1 MDYPISVMQGEPC
14 FDSLGVIKLRFEP
27 SVPVNDRIFAQAQA
41 GRTPELFFTR
51 IWSFETAPAPEAAVK
66 AVFSRAGHTVELAAS
81 AAGEASLLLDGAPR
95 EGVLTAYQISG
106 EDLQGEYWG
115 AVLMVPYRWLAASLD
130 FDPDAPAVF
139 EGNLLRER
147 PALSSAVPH
156 GETLRFVLR

>member
-14 FDSLGVIKLRFEP
+14 FDSLGVIKLRCEP

-51 IWSFETAPAPEAAVK
+51 IWSFETAPAPEAAGK

-115 AVLMVPYRWLAASLD
+115 AVLVARGLA
-130 FDPDAPAVF
+130 
-139 EGNLLRER
+139 
-147 PALSSAVPH
+147 
-156 GETLRFVLR
+156 